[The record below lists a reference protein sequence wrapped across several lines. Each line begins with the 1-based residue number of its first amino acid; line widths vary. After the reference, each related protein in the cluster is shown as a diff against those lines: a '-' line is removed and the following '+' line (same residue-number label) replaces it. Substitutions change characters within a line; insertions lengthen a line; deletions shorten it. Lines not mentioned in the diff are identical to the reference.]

1 MDEVQC
7 VALSSGEIAD
17 TFPRGARMTDTQIWA
32 AVLIFLGT
40 YVVIA
45 FSRAPYMDLDRPG
58 AAVCGAVLMVA
69 CGVLSFDEAWAAID
83 ARTIVLLL
91 GMMILNVLLEES
103 GFFEAAATVVLS
115 RATSGSKLMVGLI
128 VLSAVLSAL
137 FLNDT
142 VCLMLTVP
150 VLSIVRRA
158 GLPSVPY
165 LIALAMSANI
175 GSVMTEIGNPQNML
189 IGNYSGWSYGGFVLW
204 MAPAGAVCLAA
215 LVAILLWIYGPRLKT
230 AKAIDHVPVPE
241 APVDVVLLKKT
252 LTVILAVMVGFVA
265 IGDLPLV
272 AMGGAVALLVI
283 SRRTPTEVLGRV
295 DWVLLAFFAGLFIV
309 VHALDK
315 TGLVADA
322 ASAIQP
328 MYGRSLATQVPVFS
342 AVTVVASNIVS
353 NVPFV
358 VLAREIVPNLMEP
371 DLMWLVLSLS
381 STLAGNLTIP
391 GSVATLIVLETA
403 RRYDPRP
410 EGRVGFFEFL
420 RVGSVVTLVTVVLG
434 TLVLLAE
441 HELVRQLGR

>member
-1 MDEVQC
+1 
-7 VALSSGEIAD
+7 
-17 TFPRGARMTDTQIWA
+17 
-32 AVLIFLGT
+32 
-40 YVVIA
+40 
-45 FSRAPYMDLDRPG
+45 
-58 AAVCGAVLMVA
+58 
-69 CGVLSFDEAWAAID
+69 
-83 ARTIVLLL
+83 
-91 GMMILNVLLEES
+91 
-103 GFFEAAATVVLS
+103 
-115 RATSGSKLMVGLI
+115 
-128 VLSAVLSAL
+128 
-137 FLNDT
+137 
-142 VCLMLTVP
+142 
-150 VLSIVRRA
+150 
-158 GLPSVPY
+158 
-165 LIALAMSANI
+165 
-175 GSVMTEIGNPQNML
+175 
-189 IGNYSGWSYGGFVLW
+189 
-204 MAPAGAVCLAA
+204 
-215 LVAILLWIYGPRLKT
+215 
-230 AKAIDHVPVPE
+230 
-241 APVDVVLLKKT
+241 
-252 LTVILAVMVGFVA
+252 
-265 IGDLPLV
+265 
-272 AMGGAVALLVI
+272 
-283 SRRTPTEVLGRV
+283 V